1 MYSMNI
7 MPCHESM
14 RWNIS
19 IITIFQLQ
27 DNIEEDEDLNENASP
42 FLNTPATEAASH
54 AANILK
60 ELGYENIAIYPG
72 GKYDS
77 TISNVV

>member
-1 MYSMNI
+1 MYYLAV
-7 MPCHESM
+7 HESM
-14 RWNIS
+14 RWNVY
-19 IITIFQLQ
+19 IITLFQLQ

-42 FLNTPATEAASH
+42 FLNTPASEAASH

-72 GKYDS
+72 GKYHS
-77 TISNVV
+77 TISNVI

>member
-1 MYSMNI
+1 MYYL
-7 MPCHESM
+7 PFYESM
-14 RWNIS
+14 RWNFY
-19 IITIFQLQ
+19 IITLFQLQ

>member
-1 MYSMNI
+1 MYLIVSRI
-7 MPCHESM
+7 DAVKRLHK
-14 RWNIS
+14 
-19 IITIFQLQ
+19 TLFQLQ
-27 DNIEEDEDLNENASP
+27 DNIDEDEELNENASP
-42 FLNTPATEAASH
+42 FLNTPASEAASH

-72 GKYDS
+72 GKYHT

>member
-1 MYSMNI
+1 MNYL
-7 MPCHESM
+7 PVHESM
-14 RWNIS
+14 RRNVY
-19 IITIFQLQ
+19 IITLFQLQ

-42 FLNTPATEAASH
+42 FLNTAASEAASH

-72 GKYDS
+72 GKYHS
-77 TISNVV
+77 TICNMV